1 MRILLAVALALLALA
16 GPSVGAEYPSKPVRL
31 IVPFAAGSA
40 TDSLARIVAHELT
53 QRLGQPVVVDNRAGA
68 FGQIAAGLVARSAAD
83 GYTLFLTTNTTHSAN
98 PHLFKSL
105 DYDPIADFAP
115 IVRTG
120 TLPFMLVV
128 NPQLPVRTTAQLI
141 DYAKANPGKLFYASA
156 NSTSLVCAETLN
168 RMAGIAITG
177 VQYKASPQAILDLIA
192 GRIQLMVSDFAT
204 AMPQVQAGK
213 LRALGVTTARRS
225 ALVPQVPPIA
235 EAVPGFDV
243 TSWNGIFAP
252 AGTPAPVLDRL
263 ARELTALLQ
272 QGRVRAR
279 LAELGFE
286 VDPLG
291 PEPFARYVR
300 EQADYW
306 GRLVRAA
313 GIQPQ

>member
-1 MRILLAVALALLALA
+1 MRIVLAAALAWLALA
-16 GPSVGAEYPSKPVRL
+16 GPSAGADYPSKPVRL

-83 GYTLFLTTNTTHSAN
+83 GYMLFLTTNTTHSAN

-128 NPQLPVRTTAQLI
+128 NPQVPVRTTAQLI
-141 DYAKANPGKLFYASA
+141 DYAKAHPGKLFYASA

-168 RMAGIAITG
+168 RMAGISITG
-177 VQYKASPQAILDLIA
+177 VQYKASPQAILDLMA
-192 GRIQLMVSDFAT
+192 GRIQVMVSDFAT
-204 AMPQVQAGK
+204 AMPQVRAGK
-213 LRALGVTTARRS
+213 LRVLAVTTARRS
-225 ALVPQVPPIA
+225 ALVPQAPPIA
-235 EAVPGFDV
+235 DAVPGFDV

-252 AGTPAPVLDRL
+252 AGTPAPVLERL

-272 QGRVRAR
+272 QARVRAR

-286 VDPLG
+286 VDALG
-291 PEPFARYVR
+291 PEPFARYVK

-313 GIQPQ
+313 GIPPQ